1 MMRRIIALITTVTM
15 SVAAYAQAL
24 PVVTGTV
31 TKIDAAQGKIT
42 IRHEEIP
49 NLDMGN
55 MTMVFKAANPDLLTQ
70 VKVGEA
76 IRFTADRVNGQ
87 ITVVSI
93 MKR

>member
-1 MMRRIIALITTVTM
+1 MNKAALILA
-15 SVAAYAQAL
+15 SLLLSAAAFAQTL
-24 PVVTGTV
+24 PLVNGTV
-31 TKIDAAQGKIT
+31 TKIDASQGKLT
-42 IRHEEIP
+42 IRHDPIS

-55 MTMVFKAANPDLLTQ
+55 MTMVFKAASPDMLTQ

-93 MKR
+93 AKR

>member
-1 MMRRIIALITTVTM
+1 MRKTAIFLTALVL
-15 SVAAYAQAL
+15 SASALAQTL

-31 TKIDAAQGKIT
+31 TKIDAGQGKMT
-42 IRHEEIP
+42 IKHDPIP
-49 NLDMGN
+49 NLDMGQ
-55 MTMVFKAANPDLLTQ
+55 MTMVFKAADPDMLKQ

-93 MKR
+93 VKR